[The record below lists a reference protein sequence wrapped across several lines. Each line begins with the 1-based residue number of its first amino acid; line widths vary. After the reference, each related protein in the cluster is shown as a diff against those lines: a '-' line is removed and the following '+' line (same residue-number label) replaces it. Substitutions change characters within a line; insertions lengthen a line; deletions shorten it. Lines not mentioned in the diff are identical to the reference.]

1 MHGDLAVT
9 GNVDADE
16 LLDTDPFAL
25 LMGMLLDQQV
35 PMEWAFTGPYTL
47 KQRLGL
53 NWVDE
58 GDGGEAADTND
69 DGVSDPI
76 ETTLEWGVRSM
87 GKRVQ
92 SLAQAIVDDD
102 DGDAEAVWRDVETAD
117 ELHRRLIALPGYG
130 QEKTRIFIALLAKRF
145 GVRPKGWEEA
155 AGPFSDDTPRSV
167 ADIDSPD
174 TLARV
179 RQWKQARKAAGKT
192 KAD

>member
-47 KQRLGL
+47 KQRLGRL
-53 NWVDE
+53 DATEIAAMDADE
-58 GDGGEAADTND
+58 FLAACK
-69 DGVSDPI
+69 GPPAI
-76 ETTLEWGVRSM
+76 HRFPGSM

-92 SLAQAIVDDD
+92 ALAQAIVDDY

-179 RQWKQARKAAGKT
+179 RQWKQARKAAGKS